1 MKIKSPFW
9 YNQRFRNAVIQC
21 LIILFIITLIYFL
34 AYNLRQNLQARGIAS
49 GLSFLKHTSGFNII
63 MHLIDFSE
71 RSSYLRAFW
80 VGLINTLVVS
90 ALSIVLAT
98 VIGGVL
104 GLISISRNK
113 IWSKCAVAYVEVVRN
128 IPLLLQILFWYF
140 VVLRAA
146 PYPTEAISLANAV
159 FITNRGLYLPSVEF
173 TGIGFVLIS
182 LSLLFLL
189 LMIITKR
196 FLSKAI
202 ARLGISLFIGMGIIG
217 FCLLPLHIPHL
228 GRFNFEGGIVLIPEF
243 MALVIALS
251 LYTAAYIATI
261 VRMGILSISRG
272 QTEAGLALGLSN
284 LQILKHILLPQA
296 LKVILPSLCNQYL
309 NLTKNSSLA
318 AAVAYPDLVAVFA
331 GTVLNQTGQA
341 VEIIA
346 ITMAVYLAISLTI
359 SFFMMLYEK
368 RLKWGAQ

>member
-9 YNQRFRNAVIQC
+9 YNQRFRNTAIQC
-21 LIILFIITLIYFL
+21 LIILFVATLIYFL

-49 GLSFLKHTSGFNII
+49 GFSFLNQTSGFNII

-71 RSSYLRAFW
+71 RSTYLRAFW
-80 VGLINTLVVS
+80 VGLINTLMVS
-90 ALSIVLAT
+90 AFSIVLAT
-98 VIGGVL
+98 VIGGGI

-113 IWSKCAVAYVEVVRN
+113 IWSKCAVAYVEVIRN
-128 IPLLLQILFWYF
+128 IPLLLQLLFWYF
-140 VVLRAA
+140 VVLRSA
-146 PYPTEAISLANAV
+146 PYPTEAISLANVV
-159 FITNRGLYLPSVEF
+159 FITNRGLYLPSFEF
-173 TGIGFVLIS
+173 TGMGAVFIS

-189 LMIITKR
+189 TIAFTRR
-196 FLSKAI
+196 FFSKNVV
-202 ARLGISLFIGMGIIG
+202 RLGISFFIGMGMIG
-217 FCLLPLHIPHL
+217 VALLPLHIPYL

-272 QTEAGLALGLSN
+272 QTEAGLALGLSTW
-284 LQILKHILLPQA
+284 QILKHILLPQA

-318 AAVAYPDLVAVFA
+318 AAVAYPDLVSVFA

-346 ITMAVYLAISLTI
+346 ITMAVYLVISLTI

-368 RLKWGAQ
+368 RLKWSIQ